1 MGNNRKRAVS
11 DIPSM
16 RTISGSNSKYSPQA
30 TDRIDIDVQGLYS
43 ALYNVDNQI
52 NNFQAAGAN
61 LGKVDFSK
69 VPKVNGSD
77 VLDRSRCLNGALGI
91 NGSNNVLSNL
101 YNGLYNQVEKLS
113 NMNKDVYPLGA
124 DEFLNLCDLAVNNN
138 DEFGSALEEFDGE
151 KELYDLDTKEG
162 RACYIYDSLTQ
173 KYGLTKWGALAV
185 MAHMY
190 GTNDTFD
197 PKRYQGDNPDNPGY
211 GLCQWEWKRP
221 GRDGC
226 GSADEMKA
234 WCDENGYE
242 FDSIDGQLAW
252 LNHYIPIKEQDF
264 LHDTERYIDL
274 KAELRDQE
282 ISDQISERIEYRPK
296 FYELV
301 QHFGDVH
308 QGMQNSDTKNSGR
321 ATRALEKVVPIVEHK
336 EDYQKN
342 PELVPLSPGANS
354 SSKVEQLINNAVSNS
369 NPNTVTPNQTKGNQ
383 TESVDLTGEAI
394 TPSTSNNHE
403 NASTPIGGTK
413 VSQLIG
419 DKKMTN
425 LVPPRNLTM
434 SAPTDNQPESESSK
448 SHTPSAADPGSLH
461 SQMAKDAENFK
472 NEKVTPFERPVRS
485 ETPSEPHT
493 PSTADPGSLHSQIE
507 KDAKNIT
514 NEKITPFERPN
525 NIKLS
530 SETEEMP
537 PVFLDEVDD
546 NFNDVSRETM
556 PVLTKDDK
564 IPVTPVKENEGI
576 EVLNNNTLN
585 QMHTPSTSDPG
596 SLHSQ
601 MAKDAEN
608 FKNEKV
614 TPFERPN
621 NIKLSS
627 ETEEVPPVF
636 LDEGDE
642 SFNDVSRETMPVL
655 TKDDKIPVTPVKEN
669 EGIEVLNNDNSSN
682 QIHTPSKS
690 DPGSLH
696 SQMAK
701 DAENFKNEKVTPFE
715 RPVKSETP
723 SESLKPLA
731 SSTPETLDDNSLHA
745 QIEKDNQNITDEKIT
760 PFDRPVKSETPTS
773 EVRET
778 SKDSDTSAY
787 YQMEKDRNN
796 TTNEKIVEANES
808 TEPENN
814 VQPQD
819 NTPKSYEPNIPQS
832 GIIESSPNNNTSN
845 IPIYFNNNFT
855 NELNEDI
862 INYMKNNK
870 LSGYVCNN
878 CKFVYLGFEKLEICP
893 SCNGTSTF
901 IEIEL

>member
-576 EVLNNNTLN
+576 EVLNN
-585 QMHTPSTSDPG
+585 
-596 SLHSQ
+596 
-601 MAKDAEN
+601 
-608 FKNEKV
+608 
-614 TPFERPN
+614 
-621 NIKLSS
+621 
-627 ETEEVPPVF
+627 
-636 LDEGDE
+636 
-642 SFNDVSRETMPVL
+642 
-655 TKDDKIPVTPVKEN
+655 
-669 EGIEVLNNDNSSN
+669 DNSSN